1 MCIPYTMVWSL
12 RGIEVQFLPFAL
24 ENKKELVSVDL
35 QRFLRFTNV
44 TMILTFV
51 LYHTRRNVL
60 TQQMHVPI
68 MKALFLTLQKLLYI
82 DAGL

>member
-1 MCIPYTMVWSL
+1 MYSIPIVWSL

-35 QRFLRFTNV
+35 QRFLRFTHV

-60 TQQMHVPI
+60 ARQMHVPI
-68 MKALFLTLQKLLYI
+68 MKALLLTLQKLLYI